1 MATNPILP
9 QDPSYCL
16 TLSSFLKNKNLKLMH
31 NKLNGC
37 GKFNLKIIILVIC
50 AQGYKTIQLQQRN
63 TNKLSPNGMPV
74 TLYQNKEQKATNTGK

>member
-1 MATNPILP
+1 
-9 QDPSYCL
+9 
-16 TLSSFLKNKNLKLMH
+16 MH